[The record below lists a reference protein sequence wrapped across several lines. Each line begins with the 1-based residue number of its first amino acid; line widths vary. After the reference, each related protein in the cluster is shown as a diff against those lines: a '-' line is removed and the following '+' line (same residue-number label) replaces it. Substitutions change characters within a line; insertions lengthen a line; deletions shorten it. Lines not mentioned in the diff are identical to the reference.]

1 MPDFNQRIIAPS
13 LLAADWT
20 ILGEECRR
28 ALTAGGDWLHLDVM
42 DGHFVR
48 NISYG
53 PSFVHHVRRS
63 VPEAF
68 LDVHLMIER
77 PDQYLQDFIDSEV
90 DNISIH
96 LEPKYDIGETLKR
109 IRDAGIS
116 AGLAINPSTPLENAE
131 PFLDQID
138 LLLIMTVVPGFGG
151 QKFMEEETMPKV
163 VEACRTRSIRNLSF
177 HIEVDGGI
185 DAHTSEIAARNG
197 ANVFVAG
204 TSVFKAQDMAEAL
217 AVMRQN

>member
-20 ILGEECRR
+20 KLGHECRR
-28 ALTAGGDWLHLDVM
+28 ALDAGGDWLHLDVM

-53 PSFVHHVRRS
+53 ASFVSHVRQA

-68 LDVHLMIER
+68 LDTHLMIER
-77 PDQYLQDFIDSEV
+77 PDQYLQGFIDARV
-90 DNISIH
+90 NNISIH
-96 LEPKYDIGETLKR
+96 LEPEYDVGDTLQR
-109 IRDAGIS
+109 IRTAGIC
-116 AGLAINPSTPLENAE
+116 AGLAINPATPLEKAE
-131 PFLDQID
+131 PFLDQVD

-151 QKFMEEETMPKV
+151 QKFMESETMPKV
-163 VEACRTRSIRNLSF
+163 AAACELRASRGLSF

-185 DAHTSEIAARNG
+185 DSKSAPIAARNG

-204 TSVFKAQDMAEAL
+204 TSVFKADDMATAL
-217 AVMRQN
+217 TGLRKS

>member
-1 MPDFNQRIIAPS
+1 MIIAPS
-13 LLAADWT
+13 LLAADWAN
-20 ILGEECRR
+20 LGQECRR
-28 ALTAGGDWLHLDVM
+28 ALAAGGDWLHLDVM
-42 DGHFVR
+42 DGHFVE

-53 PSFVHHVRRS
+53 PTFVHHVRRS

-68 LDVHLMIER
+68 LDVHLMIEH
-77 PDQYLQDFIDSEV
+77 PDQYLQDFIDAGAN
-90 DNISIH
+90 NISIH
-96 LEPKYDIGETLKR
+96 LEPEYDTSATLKR

-116 AGLAINPSTPLENAE
+116 AGLAINPATPLNRAE

-151 QKFMEEETMPKV
+151 QKFMEPETMPKV
-163 VEACRTRSIRNLSF
+163 VEACQMRSNRNLSF

-185 DAHTSEIAARNG
+185 DGNTSGIAARNG

-204 TSVFKAQDMAEAL
+204 TSVFQAEDMAAAL
-217 AVMRQN
+217 ATMRQN

>member
-20 ILGEECRR
+20 KLGEECRR
-28 ALTAGGDWLHLDVM
+28 AMTAGGDWLHLDVM
-42 DGHFVR
+42 DGHFVK

-53 PSFVHHVRRS
+53 PAFVQHVRRS

-77 PDQYLQDFIDSEV
+77 PDQYLQDFIDAGV
-90 DNISIH
+90 NNITIH
-96 LEPKYDIGETLKR
+96 LEPEYDTGETLKR
-109 IRDAGIS
+109 IRDAGLS
-116 AGLAINPSTPLENAE
+116 AGLAINPATPLNKAE

-151 QKFMEEETMPKV
+151 QQFMEKETMPKV
-163 VEACRTRSIRNLSF
+163 VEACQMRSLRGLSF

-185 DAHTSEIAARNG
+185 DSNTSGIAARNG

-204 TSVFKAQDMAEAL
+204 TSVFRAEDMATAL
-217 AVMRQN
+217 DAMRQS

>member
-20 ILGEECRR
+20 RLGEECRR
-28 ALTAGGDWLHLDVM
+28 AMAAGGDWLHLDVM
-42 DGHFVR
+42 DGHFVK

-53 PSFVHHVRRS
+53 PAFVQHVRRS
-63 VPEAF
+63 APEAF

-77 PDQYLQDFIDSEV
+77 PDQYLQDFIDAGV
-90 DNISIH
+90 NNISIH
-96 LEPKYDIGETLKR
+96 LEPEYDTGETLKR
-109 IRDAGIS
+109 IRDAGLS
-116 AGLAINPSTPLENAE
+116 AGLAINPATPLNKAE

-151 QKFMEEETMPKV
+151 QQFMEKETMPKV
-163 VEACRTRSIRNLSF
+163 VEACQMRSLRGLSF

-185 DAHTSEIAARNG
+185 DSNTAGIAARNG

-204 TSVFKAQDMAEAL
+204 TSVFRAEDMATAL
-217 AVMRQN
+217 AAMRQS

>member
-20 ILGEECRR
+20 KLGKECRR
-28 ALTAGGDWLHLDVM
+28 ALDAGGDWLHLDVM
-42 DGHFVR
+42 DGHFVK

-53 PSFVHHVRRS
+53 ATFVNHVRQS

-68 LDVHLMIER
+68 LDTHLMIER
-77 PDQYLQDFIDSEV
+77 PDQYLQGFIDARV
-90 DNISIH
+90 NNISIH
-96 LEPKYDIGETLKR
+96 LEPEYDVGDTLQR
-109 IRDAGIS
+109 IRKSGIC
-116 AGLAINPSTPLENAE
+116 AGLAINPATPLGKAE

-138 LLLIMTVVPGFGG
+138 LLLIMTVVPGLGG
-151 QKFMEEETMPKV
+151 QAFMAAETMPKV
-163 VEACRTRSIRNLSF
+163 AAACELRASRELSF

-185 DAHTSEIAARNG
+185 DSKSAPIAARNG

-204 TSVFKAQDMAEAL
+204 TSVFKADDMATAL
-217 AVMRQN
+217 TGLRES